1 MPQEVVRG
9 LFREGLML
17 SEIRRRMYP
26 EIRLAENDS
35 EKKERVEEANRT
47 IMKILGFKG
56 WDDYMQAREQ
66 IMRVKLSKKSRPW

>member
-1 MPQEVVRG
+1 
-9 LFREGLML
+9 
-17 SEIRRRMYP
+17 MYP